1 MSARSRYLAAIS
13 PRESDN
19 VVSPTGAGSSGSA
32 GKFDLSSPTAVATRQ
47 HRSFNDKPNNASAS
61 NVGAAPPPPPPG
73 PPPAKKYGK
82 RRDSSGSAN
91 VSDAVKEPVSFRNSR
106 SSNSQNSKEDPYKA
120 GGRTQSFNSQSSSGY
135 NLERSTSAGSKSS
148 NPLSSPKFQKSTSF
162 GKSTS
167 YVSSSSSSRNQSQL
181 NSPTA
186 QPNNNQAFKPSNQ
199 QDSPSRSNNG
209 GEVWS
214 PKDEIQSGNV
224 AKFKQMLWGGENAS
238 PREGAGKTITPQNQ
252 MRSPHEAGADRTSKG
267 DSSATGESITPS
279 QRFGKQ
285 TTPQSNF
292 SNQRAPPSTPPRPS
306 SSRLYNHNNQSKGRI
321 STRSPSPPKYKLNA
335 PPSLKLNTAGRDKT
349 PPRSGL
355 SINTGVAP
363 PSRVFHARPE
373 KSPAKG
379 RYDGGVKNDAKN
391 PSPLRQ
397 RASGLNLAPIDT
409 SFGGEKNNKSR
420 TSDDSEP
427 SSLLLSGSNA
437 RGAYNKGDAL
447 SLLGASPSPVHV
459 GGNNKFPFD
468 PDDDEEK
475 DALSPASASISEGNS
490 LPTVSASVANASTEA
505 APPTPANNPPGVTTV
520 TSFKRPN
527 AKVGIVFTRRSRSSP
542 DVCVISKIMPDSIF
556 SSHEQRYARE
566 EEGGTLKGAE
576 VIAVNGIPVR
586 EARHAAELVAGCGEE
601 VRLTVRRFGGAP
613 IAMRSVAERKETRVE
628 ETIQEEDIKLPEQ
641 ESPTHMPQ
649 SSPPAM
655 DQANDGPNK
664 TISFDDES
672 EMSVHTEDEEKKE
685 VENEMEQQQDW
696 SNPKSTTSQDIIQRR
711 REIAQAMI
719 MSSEMVQD
727 PISSPGIPEPDDEI
741 EEYEQMTATASE
753 PSSVATGHASAIERR
768 RLAAMKMYQSQEMV
782 EDNVDDVRLGT
793 IDAIS
798 PRETVDP
805 VASISSKRL
814 PQSSSD
820 RFGDNASVATTNVT
834 TSSVATQRMGSNVK
848 EFFGDA
854 FSPTNSA
861 LTSPQIQRRKE
872 RAMQRISRS
881 NSFSRP
887 DTASTSVTP
896 TNATSP
902 TALRSPIENSK
913 PPTKSSTVS
922 SIPSAHSASQIRK
935 NKTDDESVA
944 AISVAASAAASIAA
958 ISEASG
964 ESRGSRSLF
973 GKKKK
978 QPLGSSVGQTAP
990 MKKKSSIFGV
1000 ANLIRKVNVSP
1011 DNPYACAAKSILA

>member
-1 MSARSRYLAAIS
+1 
-13 PRESDN
+13 
-19 VVSPTGAGSSGSA
+19 
-32 GKFDLSSPTAVATRQ
+32 
-47 HRSFNDKPNNASAS
+47 
-61 NVGAAPPPPPPG
+61 
-73 PPPAKKYGK
+73 
-82 RRDSSGSAN
+82 
-91 VSDAVKEPVSFRNSR
+91 
-106 SSNSQNSKEDPYKA
+106 
-120 GGRTQSFNSQSSSGY
+120 
-135 NLERSTSAGSKSS
+135 
-148 NPLSSPKFQKSTSF
+148 
-162 GKSTS
+162 
-167 YVSSSSSSRNQSQL
+167 
-181 NSPTA
+181 
-186 QPNNNQAFKPSNQ
+186 
-199 QDSPSRSNNG
+199 
-209 GEVWS
+209 
-214 PKDEIQSGNV
+214 
-224 AKFKQMLWGGENAS
+224 
-238 PREGAGKTITPQNQ
+238 
-252 MRSPHEAGADRTSKG
+252 
-267 DSSATGESITPS
+267 
-279 QRFGKQ
+279 
-285 TTPQSNF
+285 
-292 SNQRAPPSTPPRPS
+292 
-306 SSRLYNHNNQSKGRI
+306 
-321 STRSPSPPKYKLNA
+321 
-335 PPSLKLNTAGRDKT
+335 
-349 PPRSGL
+349 
-355 SINTGVAP
+355 
-363 PSRVFHARPE
+363 
-373 KSPAKG
+373 
-379 RYDGGVKNDAKN
+379 
-391 PSPLRQ
+391 
-397 RASGLNLAPIDT
+397 
-409 SFGGEKNNKSR
+409 
-420 TSDDSEP
+420 
-427 SSLLLSGSNA
+427 
-437 RGAYNKGDAL
+437 
-447 SLLGASPSPVHV
+447 LGASPSPVHV

-468 PDDDEEK
+468 PEDDEEK
-475 DALSPASASISEGNS
+475 DALSPASASISEENS

-601 VRLTVRRFGGAP
+601 VRLTVRRFGGSAV
-613 IAMRSVAERKETRVE
+613 ATRSVAERKEMRVE

-685 VENEMEQQQDW
+685 VENDMEQPQDW

-727 PISSPGIPEPDDEI
+727 PIPSPGIPEPDDEI

-753 PSSVATGHASAIERR
+753 PSSAATGHASAIERR

-798 PRETVDP
+798 PRETFDP
-805 VASISSKRL
+805 VGSFSSKRL

-820 RFGDNASVATTNVT
+820 RFGDNSSVATTNI
-834 TSSVATQRMGSNVK
+834 TSSSVETQRMGSNVK

-902 TALRSPIENSK
+902 TALRSPIENSN
-913 PPTKSSTVS
+913 PPPKSSTVS
-922 SIPSAHSASQIRK
+922 SIPSAHTASQIRK

-944 AISVAASAAASIAA
+944 AISVAASAAASTAA

-1011 DNPYACAAKSILA
+1011 DNPYACAAKCILA